1 MTVAFSFHVLVMTHF
16 SLSSIEMMMTMTMI
30 IIVIIFII
38 MFMQIMTAVG
48 CHLFDLIA
56 YVFLKGF

>member
-1 MTVAFSFHVLVMTHF
+1 
-16 SLSSIEMMMTMTMI
+16 MMTMTMI

-56 YVFLKGF
+56 YVFLKGFYFCCQEQFFVH